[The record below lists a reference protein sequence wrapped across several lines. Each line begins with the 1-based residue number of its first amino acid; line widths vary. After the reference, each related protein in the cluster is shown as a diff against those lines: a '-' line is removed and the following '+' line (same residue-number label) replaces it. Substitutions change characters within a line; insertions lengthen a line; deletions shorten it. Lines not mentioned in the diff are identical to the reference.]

1 VPERVSPD
9 IAADPG
15 SDPGFALP
23 AGSNQCIKGLRSYR
37 PRDGWLDKLL
47 TRSVSNVGIFGGT
60 LLQKDGK

>member
-1 VPERVSPD
+1 MPERVSPD

-23 AGSNQCIKGLRSYR
+23 AGSNQNKGPSVVR
-37 PRDGWLDKLL
+37 PRDRWFDKFL
-47 TRSVSNVGIFGGT
+47 TMWVRNVGIFVGT

>member
-23 AGSNQCIKGLRSYR
+23 AGSNQYKGPSVVQASRRLARQAPDEVR
-37 PRDGWLDKLL
+37 KQCRDYC
-47 TRSVSNVGIFGGT
+47 
-60 LLQKDGK
+60 